1 MAYDATPRQKRT
13 IALLCM
19 ALGIKEHLEERPMSK
34 GEAGRLIRELQ
45 DQLALKRAREAREKA
60 DKIIGGK
67 HGVEGTQTNSTK

>member
-19 ALGIKEHLEERPMSK
+19 ALGIKERLEERPMSK

-45 DQLALKRAREAREKA
+45 DQLVLKRAREAREKA

-67 HGVEGTQTNSTK
+67 RGTEGT